1 MRIFLFFQLNER
13 AQKFA
18 EHLAVLGKLEH
29 GEPKFSGNTGHV
41 GENLAAGAG
50 AGKSVDMWYSEVDK
64 YTPGSGFSMG
74 TGHFTQ
80 VSSINR

>member
-1 MRIFLFFQLNER
+1 M
-13 AQKFA
+13 
-18 EHLAVLGKLEH
+18 EH
-29 GEPKFSGNTGHV
+29 GEPEFSGKEGHV

-50 AGKSVDMWYSEVDK
+50 AGASVDMWYSEVDK

-80 VSSINR
+80 VSPTTQCSNKTKLNTPGGG